1 MTKVHQRLIS
11 ILEEFLEEKS
21 MLNRAFLANRLHVS
35 TKTIQKD
42 IKLLNDILEEN
53 GAKIESQ
60 RGTGYELEIIQTKI
74 FEEFCVSLFQKQT
87 EKIPTSYEERVAYI
101 LQRVLTTEGYVKL
114 SQLAE
119 EIYVSKSTVN
129 LIMKDVTDICG
140 RYTLQIEKR
149 PYYGIRI
156 VGEEFNIRSCLSQY
170 GLPRY
175 EHTPFHEQF
184 EQTDT
189 YVSLP
194 HISLIRSIIL
204 KYIEGGTIYLSDIE
218 IDNLVIH
225 IAIALKRC
233 QSQHYMTGLHVE
245 QSELIIKKE
254 YTIAKQIL
262 GDLEKEL
269 KLLFPEEEV
278 LYVTVHLLSTAVTA
292 RDRYEN
298 VEELLG
304 KDIYAFMQH
313 ILFKVAE
320 ERNLIFYYDEE
331 LLFGF
336 GVHLKTLLNRLKYKL
351 NTRNPLLAEVK
362 KNYPYAF
369 EIAVLVGD
377 IIGEYTGESIPES
390 EIGYIAI
397 HFGGAMSRLQE
408 QNQKK
413 RCLLVC
419 ATGQG
424 SAQLLKY
431 KILSQFRDKLEIVG
445 ITGYYQLKV
454 EDLYKDKIDCII
466 STIHIPSGLP
476 VPVIKVNSIFDDKEI
491 KSIGQQLFTHV
502 NNSVQQYIKEDL
514 IFLNRS
520 ASTKEEVIQFLC
532 EKAAEK
538 NYVPEN
544 FYASVMEREN
554 TSPTAVGNLVAI
566 PHPMQ
571 LLSEETFLIFCTLD
585 KAVEWGDKKVQLII
599 LFSVKRNNNEDLQRL
614 YDFLYDIMSNQNT
627 IEKLT
632 QAELIEGFQE
642 ILLSY

>member
-21 MLNRAFLANRLHVS
+21 MLNRAFLASRLHVS

-42 IKLLNDILEEN
+42 IKLLNDILEGH

-60 RGTGYELEIIQTKI
+60 RGTGYELEIIQTKK
-74 FEEFCVSLFQKQT
+74 FEDFCMSLFQKQT
-87 EKIPTSYEERVAYI
+87 GQIPTSYEERVTYI
-101 LQRVLTTEGYVKL
+101 LQRLLTTDGYVKL

-129 LIMKDVTDICG
+129 LIMKDVTDIYS
-140 RYTLQIEKR
+140 RYKLQIEKR

-170 GLPRY
+170 GLLRY

-184 EQTDT
+184 EQTAI

-204 KYIEGGTIYLSDIE
+204 KYIEGGTIYISDIE
-218 IDNLVIH
+218 IDNVVIH
-225 IAIALKRC
+225 VAIVLKRC
-233 QSQHYMTGLHVE
+233 QEQHYISGLNMDN
-245 QSELIIKKE
+245 SELIIKKE
-254 YTIAKQIL
+254 YAIAQQIL
-262 GDLEKEL
+262 RDLEKEL
-269 KLLFPEEEV
+269 KLSFPEEEV
-278 LYVTVHLLSTAVTA
+278 LYVTMHLLSTAVTV
-292 RDRYEN
+292 RDHYEN
-298 VEELLG
+298 VEELIG
-304 KDIYAFMQH
+304 KDIHALMQH

-351 NTRNPLLAEVK
+351 NMRNPLLEEVK

-377 IIGEYTGESIPES
+377 IISEYTGEPIPES

-408 QNQKK
+408 KNKKK
-413 RCLLVC
+413 RCLVVC

-454 EDLYKDKIDCII
+454 EDLYRDKIDCII

-476 VPVIKVNSIFDDKEI
+476 VPVIKVNFIFDDKEI
-491 KSIGQQLFTHV
+491 KSIGQQLFMHV

-514 IFLNRS
+514 IFLNYS
-520 ASTKEEVIQFLC
+520 ASMKGEVIQFLC

-538 NYVPEN
+538 NYVPEA
-544 FYASVMEREN
+544 FYDSVMEREN

-571 LLSEETFLIFCTLD
+571 LLSEKTFLMFCTLD
-585 KAVEWGDKKVQLII
+585 KAVDWGDKKVQVII

-614 YDFLYDIMSNQNT
+614 YDFLYDIMSSQNT

-632 QAELIEGFQE
+632 QATEIEKFQE
-642 ILLSY
+642 ILLSL

>member
-21 MLNRAFLANRLHVS
+21 MLNRAFLASRLHVS

-42 IKLLNDILEEN
+42 IKLLNDILEEH

-60 RGTGYELEIIQTKI
+60 RGNGYELEIIQTKK
-74 FEEFCVSLFQKQT
+74 FEDFCMSLFQKQT
-87 EKIPTSYEERVAYI
+87 EKIPISYEERVAYI

-140 RYTLQIEKR
+140 RYKLQIEKR

-170 GLPRY
+170 GLTRY
-175 EHTPFHEQF
+175 DHTPFHEQY
-184 EQTDT
+184 EQTNT

-194 HISLIRSIIL
+194 HISLIRSVIL

-218 IDNLVIH
+218 IDNLAIH

-233 QSQHYMTGLHVE
+233 QDNRYIQVLHVE
-245 QSELIIKKE
+245 ESELIIKKE
-254 YTIAKQIL
+254 YKIAKQIL
-262 GDLEKEL
+262 GNLGEEL
-269 KLLFPEEEV
+269 KLQFPEEEI
-278 LYVTVHLLSTAVTA
+278 LYVTMHLLSTAVTA

-304 KDIYAFMQH
+304 KDVYAFMQH

-320 ERNLIFYYDEE
+320 ERNLTFYYDEE

-336 GVHLKTLLNRLKYKL
+336 GFHLKTLLNRLRYKL

-397 HFGGAMSRLQE
+397 HFGGAMSRLRE
-408 QNQKK
+408 NNQKK

-431 KILSQFRDKLEIVG
+431 KILSHFRDKLEIVG

-491 KSIGQQLFTHV
+491 KSIGKQLFTHV
-502 NNSVQQYIKEDL
+502 NDSMQQYIKEDL

-538 NYVPEN
+538 NYVPAN

-571 LLSEETFLIFCTLD
+571 LLSDTTFLMFCTLD
-585 KAVEWGDKKVQLII
+585 KAIDWGDKKVQVII
-599 LFSVKRNNNEDLQRL
+599 LFSVKRTNNEDLQKL
-614 YDFLYDIMSNQNT
+614 YDFLYDIMSNQT
-627 IEKLT
+627 IIEKLH
-632 QAELIEGFQE
+632 QAQAVDDFQE
-642 ILLSY
+642 ILLSL

>member
-1 MTKVHQRLIS
+1 
-11 ILEEFLEEKS
+11 
-21 MLNRAFLANRLHVS
+21 
-35 TKTIQKD
+35 
-42 IKLLNDILEEN
+42 
-53 GAKIESQ
+53 
-60 RGTGYELEIIQTKI
+60 
-74 FEEFCVSLFQKQT
+74 
-87 EKIPTSYEERVAYI
+87 
-101 LQRVLTTEGYVKL
+101 
-114 SQLAE
+114 
-119 EIYVSKSTVN
+119 
-129 LIMKDVTDICG
+129 
-140 RYTLQIEKR
+140 
-149 PYYGIRI
+149 
-156 VGEEFNIRSCLSQY
+156 
-170 GLPRY
+170 
-175 EHTPFHEQF
+175 
-184 EQTDT
+184 
-189 YVSLP
+189 
-194 HISLIRSIIL
+194 
-204 KYIEGGTIYLSDIE
+204 
-218 IDNLVIH
+218 
-225 IAIALKRC
+225 
-233 QSQHYMTGLHVE
+233 
-245 QSELIIKKE
+245 
-254 YTIAKQIL
+254 
-262 GDLEKEL
+262 
-269 KLLFPEEEV
+269 
-278 LYVTVHLLSTAVTA
+278 
-292 RDRYEN
+292 
-298 VEELLG
+298 

-336 GVHLKTLLNRLKYKL
+336 GIHLKTLLNRLKYKL

-454 EDLYKDKIDCII
+454 EDLYKEKIDCII

-491 KSIGQQLFTHV
+491 KSIGQRLFTHV
-502 NNSVQQYIKEDL
+502 NTSVQPYIKEDL
-514 IFLNRS
+514 IFLNHN
-520 ASTKEEVIQFLC
+520 ASTKEDVIQFLC

-538 NYVPEN
+538 RYVPEN

-554 TSPTAVGNLVAI
+554 TSPTAVGNSVAI

-571 LLSEETFLIFCTLD
+571 LLSEETFLMFCTLE
-585 KAVEWGDKKVQLII
+585 KAVDWGDKKVQVII

-614 YDFLYDIMSNQNT
+614 YDFLYDIMSSQTT

-632 QAELIEGFQE
+632 QTEVIEDFQE
-642 ILLSY
+642 ILLSF

>member
-21 MLNRAFLANRLHVS
+21 MLNRAFLASRLHVS

-42 IKLLNDILEEN
+42 IKLLNDILREH
-53 GAKIESQ
+53 GAEIESQ
-60 RGTGYELEIIQTKI
+60 RGTGYELEIIQAKK
-74 FEEFCVSLFQKQT
+74 FEEFCRIVFQKQT
-87 EKIPTSYEERVAYI
+87 EQIPTSYEERVTYI
-101 LQRVLTTEGYVKL
+101 LQRVLTTDGYVKL

-129 LIMKDVTDICG
+129 LIMKDVTDICS
-140 RYTLQIEKR
+140 RYQLQIEKR

-170 GLPRY
+170 GLLRY

-184 EQTDT
+184 EEEET
-189 YVSLP
+189 YLSLP
-194 HISLIRSIIL
+194 HRSFIRSVIL

-218 IDNLVIH
+218 IDNLVVH
-225 IAIALKRC
+225 IAIVLKRC
-233 QSQHYMTGLHVE
+233 EDQHYMNPLNAE

-262 GDLEKEL
+262 GDLEQEL
-269 KLLFPEEEV
+269 KLSFPEEEV
-278 LYVTVHLLSTAVTA
+278 LYVTMHLLSTAVAT
-292 RDRYEN
+292 RDHYET
-298 VEELLG
+298 VEELVG
-304 KDIYAFMQH
+304 KDIYALMQH

-351 NTRNPLLAEVK
+351 NTRNPLLEEVK

-377 IIGEYTGESIPES
+377 IISEYTGESIQES

-408 QNQKK
+408 KNKKK

-431 KILSQFRDKLEIVG
+431 KVLSQFRDKLEIVG

-454 EDLYKDKIDCII
+454 EDLYRDKIDCII

-476 VPVIKVNSIFDDKEI
+476 VPVIKINSIFDEKEI
-491 KSIGQQLFTHV
+491 KSIGKYLFTHV

-514 IFLNRS
+514 LFLNHS

-538 NYVPEN
+538 NYVPAN
-544 FYASVMEREN
+544 FYDSVMEREH

-571 LLSEETFLIFCTLD
+571 LLSEETFLMFCTLD
-585 KAVEWGDKKVQLII
+585 KAVDWGDKKVQVII

-614 YDFLYDIMSNQNT
+614 YDFLYDIMSSQST

-632 QAELIEGFQE
+632 QADGIEEFQE
-642 ILLSY
+642 ILLSV